1 MSKKSIGHQEK
12 HINRRRFLTMG
23 LISAAPLVVSGAA
36 WARMHVETSASG
48 KREMARSLSFYNL
61 HTGERLT
68 TVYWEKGEYVPTA
81 LDEVNYILRD
91 FRQNQIKPIDP
102 TLLDLL
108 VALRDRL
115 QSQANYEV
123 ISGYRSPLT
132 NAMLHS
138 QSEGV
143 AAHSLHMDGRAIDIR
158 LPGRPL
164 GLVRVAA
171 LSLQRGGVGYYPGR
185 FVHVDTG
192 RVRWWGRPSFVR
204 ALPG

>member
-1 MSKKSIGHQEK
+1 MSETSSRQEK

-23 LISAAPLVVSGAA
+23 LLSAAPIVIPGAA
-36 WARMHVETSASG
+36 LARMRVQTVRS
-48 KREMARSLSFYNL
+48 RTRVPARTLSFYNL

-68 TVYWEKGEYVPTA
+68 TVYWEKGRYVPAA

-91 FRQNQIKPIDP
+91 FRQNEVKPIDP

-108 VALRDRL
+108 VALRNRL
-115 QSQANYEV
+115 QSQENYEV

-143 AAHSLHMDGRAIDIR
+143 AAHSLHMDGKAIDIR

-171 LSLQRGGVGYYPGR
+171 LSLQCGGVGYYPNR

-192 RVRWWGRPSFVR
+192 RVRYW
-204 ALPG
+204 

>member
-1 MSKKSIGHQEK
+1 MNKKSSRHQEK
-12 HINRRRFLTMG
+12 HVDRRRFLTMG
-23 LISAAPLVVSGAA
+23 LLSAAPLVVPGGA
-36 WARMHVETSASG
+36 WARMHVQTSASS

-91 FRQNQIKPIDP
+91 FRQNEIKPIDP
-102 TLLDLL
+102 SLLDLL

-143 AAHSLHMDGRAIDIR
+143 AAHSLHIDGRAIDIR

-171 LSLQRGGVGYYPGR
+171 LSMQRGGVGYYPGR

-192 RVRWWGRPSFVR
+192 RVRRW
-204 ALPG
+204 

>member
-1 MSKKSIGHQEK
+1 MSEGSSIQQEK

-23 LISAAPLVVSGAA
+23 LLSAAPIVVPGAA
-36 WARMHVETSASG
+36 WARMRVKTSSSG
-48 KREMARSLSFYNL
+48 TRELARTLSFLNL

-68 TVYWEKGEYVPTA
+68 TVYWEKGKYVPSA
-81 LDEVNYILRD
+81 LKEVNYILRD
-91 FRQNQIKPIDP
+91 FRQNEVKPIDP

-115 QSQANYEV
+115 QSRANYEV

-143 AAHSLHMDGRAIDIR
+143 AAHSLHMDGRAIDVR

-164 GLVRVAA
+164 GLLRIAA
-171 LSLQRGGVGYYPGR
+171 LSLQRGGVGYYPSR

-192 RVRWWGRPSFVR
+192 RVRWW
-204 ALPG
+204 

>member
-1 MSKKSIGHQEK
+1 MRERSSRQEK
-12 HINRRRFLTMG
+12 HVNRRRFLTMG
-23 LISAAPLVVSGAA
+23 LLSAAPMVIPGAA
-36 WARMHVETSASG
+36 LARMRVQTSRSST
-48 KREMARSLSFYNL
+48 RELARTLSFYNL

-68 TVYWEKGEYVPTA
+68 TVYWEKGRYVPAA

-91 FRQNQIKPIDP
+91 FRQNEVKPIDP

-115 QSQANYEV
+115 QSHENYEV

-143 AAHSLHMDGRAIDIR
+143 AAHSLHMDGKAIDIR

-192 RVRWWGRPSFVR
+192 RVRYW
-204 ALPG
+204 

>member
-1 MSKKSIGHQEK
+1 MSSEVGEQQQKNIS
-12 HINRRRFLTMG
+12 RRRFLAMG
-23 LISAAPLVVSGAA
+23 LAGAAPVVIPGAA
-36 WARMHVETSASG
+36 WARMRVRTSATI
-48 KREMARSLSFYNL
+48 KHQLARTLSFYNL

-68 TVYWEKGEYVPTA
+68 TRYWEKGAYVPGA
-81 LDEVNYILRD
+81 LDEINYILRD
-91 FRQNQIKPIDP
+91 YRQDEVKPIDP
-102 TLLDLL
+102 SLLDLL

-115 QSQANYEV
+115 QSRANYEV

-143 AAHSLHMDGRAIDIR
+143 SAHSLHMDGRAIDIR

-192 RVRWWGRPSFVR
+192 RVRWW
-204 ALPG
+204 

>member
-1 MSKKSIGHQEK
+1 MSDQLSKQDEK
-12 HINRRRFLTMG
+12 NISRRRLLTMG
-23 LISAAPLVVSGAA
+23 LVGAAPIVIPGAA
-36 WARMHVETSASG
+36 WARMRVKTSSSSQ
-48 KREMARSLSFYNL
+48 REMARTLSFYNL

-68 TVYWEKGEYVPTA
+68 TVYWEKGEYVSTA

-91 FRQNQIKPIDP
+91 FRQNEIKPIDP

-108 VALRDRL
+108 VALRDRMH
-115 QSQANYEV
+115 SQANYEV

-143 AAHSLHMDGRAIDIR
+143 SAHSLHVDGRAIDIR

-164 GLVRVAA
+164 SLVRVAA

-192 RVRWWGRPSFVR
+192 RVRWW
-204 ALPG
+204 

>member
-1 MSKKSIGHQEK
+1 MSKESSRHEK
-12 HINRRRFLTMG
+12 QINRRRFLTMG
-23 LISAAPLVVSGAA
+23 LVSAAPIVVPAAA
-36 WARMHVETSASG
+36 WARMRVRTSSPR
-48 KREMARSLSFYNL
+48 KREPARSLSFYNL

-68 TVYWEKGEYVPTA
+68 TVYWEKGEYVANA
-81 LDEVNYILRD
+81 LEEVNYILRD
-91 FRQNQIKPIDP
+91 FRQNEVKPIDP

-143 AAHSLHMDGRAIDIR
+143 AAHSLHMDGRAIDLR

-192 RVRWWGRPSFVR
+192 RVRWW
-204 ALPG
+204 

>member
-1 MSKKSIGHQEK
+1 MSKGSSRQEK
-12 HINRRRFLTMG
+12 QINRRRFLTIG
-23 LISAAPLVVSGAA
+23 LLSTAPMVIPGAA
-36 WARMHVETSASG
+36 WARMRVKTSSASA
-48 KREMARSLSFYNL
+48 KELARTLSFYNL

-68 TVYWEKGEYVPTA
+68 TVYWEKGHYVRAA

-91 FRQNQIKPIDP
+91 FRQNEVKPIDP

-108 VALRDRL
+108 VALRGRL
-115 QSQANYEV
+115 QSQENYEV

-164 GLVRVAA
+164 ALLRVAA
-171 LSLQRGGVGYYPGR
+171 LSLQRGGVGYYPDR

-192 RVRWWGRPSFVR
+192 RVRYW
-204 ALPG
+204 

>member
-1 MSKKSIGHQEK
+1 MNDESSRRHQK
-12 HINRRRFLTMG
+12 NMTRRRFLTMS
-23 LISAAPLVVSGAA
+23 LVSAAPIVVPGAA
-36 WARMHVETSASG
+36 WARMRVRTSSYS
-48 KREMARSLSFYNL
+48 KRELARTLSFYNL

-68 TVYWEKGEYVPTA
+68 TVYWEKGKYVPTA

-91 FRQNQIKPIDP
+91 FRQNEVKPIDP
-102 TLLDLL
+102 NLLDLL

-115 QSQANYEV
+115 HSQSNYEV

-143 AAHSLHMDGRAIDIR
+143 SAHSLHMDGRAIDIC

-164 GLVRVAA
+164 GLLRVAA
-171 LSLQRGGVGYYPGR
+171 LSLQRGGVGYYPDR

-192 RVRWWGRPSFVR
+192 RVRWW
-204 ALPG
+204 

>member
-1 MSKKSIGHQEK
+1 MSKKSIRHQEK

-23 LISAAPLVVSGAA
+23 LVSAAPLVVPAAA
-36 WARMHVETSASG
+36 WARMHVQTSASS

-81 LDEVNYILRD
+81 LDQVNYILRD
-91 FRQNQIKPIDP
+91 FRQNEIKPIDP

-164 GLVRVAA
+164 GLVRLAA
-171 LSLQRGGVGYYPGR
+171 LSLQRGGVGYYPDR

-192 RVRWWGRPSFVR
+192 RVRRW
-204 ALPG
+204 

>member
-1 MSKKSIGHQEK
+1 MSKKSSKHQEK
-12 HINRRRFLTMG
+12 QINRRRFLTMG
-23 LISAAPLVVSGAA
+23 LVSAAPIVVPAAA
-36 WARMHVETSASG
+36 WARMHVKTSSSS
-48 KREMARSLSFYNL
+48 KREPARTLSFYNL

-68 TVYWEKGEYVPTA
+68 TVYWEKGEYVPSA
-81 LDEVNYILRD
+81 LEEVDYILRD
-91 FRQNQIKPIDP
+91 FRQNEVKPIDP

-108 VALRDRL
+108 VALRERL

-123 ISGYRSPLT
+123 ISGYRSPVT

-158 LPGRPL
+158 LPGRAL

-192 RVRWWGRPSFVR
+192 RVRWW
-204 ALPG
+204 

>member
-1 MSKKSIGHQEK
+1 MSKNSSRHQEK
-12 HINRRRFLTMG
+12 HINRRQFLSMG
-23 LISAAPLVVSGAA
+23 LVSAAPLVVPGAA
-36 WARMHVETSASG
+36 WARMNVQTSAAS

-81 LDEVNYILRD
+81 LDQVNYILRD
-91 FRQNQIKPIDP
+91 FRQNEIKPIDP

-138 QSEGV
+138 RSEGV
-143 AAHSLHMDGRAIDIR
+143 AAHSLHMEGRAIDIT

-164 GLVRVAA
+164 GLVRLAA
-171 LSLQRGGVGYYPGR
+171 LSLQRGGVGYYPDR

-192 RVRWWGRPSFVR
+192 RVRRW
-204 ALPG
+204 

>member
-1 MSKKSIGHQEK
+1 MSKRTSGQEK

-23 LISAAPLVVSGAA
+23 LLSAAPIVIPGAT
-36 WARMHVETSASG
+36 WAAMRVKTSSAST
-48 KREMARSLSFYNL
+48 RELARTLSFFNL

-68 TVYWEKGEYVPTA
+68 TVYWEKGHYLPAA
-81 LDEVNYILRD
+81 LDEVNHILRD
-91 FRQNQIKPIDP
+91 FRQNEVKPIDP

-115 QSQANYEV
+115 QSQTNYEV

-132 NAMLHS
+132 NAMLHA

-143 AAHSLHMDGRAIDIR
+143 AAHSLHMEGRAIDIR

-164 GLVRVAA
+164 ALVRVAA

-192 RVRWWGRPSFVR
+192 RVRHW
-204 ALPG
+204 

>member
-1 MSKKSIGHQEK
+1 MSKNSSRHQEQ

-23 LISAAPLVVSGAA
+23 LVSAAPLVVPAAA
-36 WARMHVETSASG
+36 WARMHVQTSASS

-68 TVYWEKGEYVPTA
+68 TVYWEKGEYVPSA
-81 LDEVNYILRD
+81 LDQVNYILRD
-91 FRQNQIKPIDP
+91 FRQNEIKPIDP

-138 QSEGV
+138 RSEGV
-143 AAHSLHMDGRAIDIR
+143 AAHSLHMEGRAIDIN

-164 GLVRVAA
+164 GLVRLAA
-171 LSLQRGGVGYYPGR
+171 LSLQRGGVGYYPDR

-192 RVRWWGRPSFVR
+192 RVRRW
-204 ALPG
+204 

>member
-1 MSKKSIGHQEK
+1 MSKNSSRHQEK

-23 LISAAPLVVSGAA
+23 LASAAPLVVPGAL
-36 WARMHVETSASG
+36 WARMHVQTSASS
-48 KREMARSLSFYNL
+48 KREMARSLSLYNL

-68 TVYWEKGEYVPTA
+68 TVYWEKGEYVPSA
-81 LDEVNYILRD
+81 LDQVNYILRD
-91 FRQNQIKPIDP
+91 FRQNEIKPIDP

-115 QSQANYEV
+115 QSSANYEV

-138 QSEGV
+138 RSEGV
-143 AAHSLHMDGRAIDIR
+143 AAHSLHMEGRAIDIN

-164 GLVRVAA
+164 GLVRLAA
-171 LSLQRGGVGYYPGR
+171 LSLQRGGVGYYPDR

-192 RVRWWGRPSFVR
+192 RVRRW
-204 ALPG
+204 

>member
-1 MSKKSIGHQEK
+1 MSKGSSGQEK
-12 HINRRRFLTMG
+12 HINRRRFLTMS
-23 LISAAPLVVSGAA
+23 LLSTAPMVIPGAA
-36 WARMHVETSASG
+36 WARMHVKTSSAPA
-48 KREMARSLSFYNL
+48 RELARTLSFYNL

-68 TVYWEKGEYVPTA
+68 TVYWEKGHYVRAA

-91 FRQNQIKPIDP
+91 FRQNEVKPIDP
-102 TLLDLL
+102 ALLDLL
-108 VALRDRL
+108 VALRGRL

-164 GLVRVAA
+164 ALVRVAA
-171 LSLQRGGVGYYPGR
+171 LSLQRGGVGYYPDR

-192 RVRWWGRPSFVR
+192 RVRYW
-204 ALPG
+204 

>member
-1 MSKKSIGHQEK
+1 MIKKASRQQEK

-23 LISAAPLVVSGAA
+23 LLSAAPIVVPCAA
-36 WARMHVETSASG
+36 WARMRVKTPSSST
-48 KREMARSLSFYNL
+48 RELPRTLSFYNL

-68 TVYWEKGEYVPTA
+68 TVYWEKGEYVPSA

-91 FRQNQIKPIDP
+91 FRQNEIKPIDP

-115 QSQANYEV
+115 QSEANYEV

-138 QSEGV
+138 RSEGV
-143 AAHSLHMDGRAIDIR
+143 AAHSLHMEGRAIDIR

-164 GLVRVAA
+164 VLVRVAA
-171 LSLQRGGVGYYPGR
+171 LSLQRGGVGYYPDR

-192 RVRWWGRPSFVR
+192 RVRRW
-204 ALPG
+204 